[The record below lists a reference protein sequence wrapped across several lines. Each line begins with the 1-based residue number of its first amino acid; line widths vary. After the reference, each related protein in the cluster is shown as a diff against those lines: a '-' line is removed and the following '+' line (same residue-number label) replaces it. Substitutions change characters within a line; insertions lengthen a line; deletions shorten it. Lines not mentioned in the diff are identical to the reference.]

1 MKRIPFAGLAM
12 ALLLAACAKQP
23 APAEPAAPASPTTP
37 AATAAVPASWPGKW
51 TGVEGTWLEI
61 ASTGGAWTVTVSN
74 LDGPRSFPAT
84 AADGTLAFERD
95 GVRETLHATDGAGT
109 GMKWLADK
117 RNCIAIKSGEG
128 FCRD

>member
-1 MKRIPFAGLAM
+1 MKNAAFAVLT
-12 ALLLAACAKQP
+12 LLLAACAK
-23 APAEPAAPASPTTP
+23 EPAAPAAAAPT
-37 AATAAVPASWPGKW
+37 ASAVSSAVPASWVGKW
-51 TGVEGTWLEI
+51 NGVEGTWLEI
-61 ASTGGAWTVTVSN
+61 ASTGGAWTVTVAN

-84 AADGTLAFERD
+84 AADGTLSFERD

-109 GMKWLADK
+109 GMKWLAEK